1 MNKNISIAA
10 LRDLPLIQEADLK
23 NKVVLVRVDH
33 NVVKGGVI
41 HDPYRIDATF
51 GTLFYILSKG
61 GKIILMT
68 HVGRPR
74 NKADQSILQSDAT
87 SVRPIVEY
95 LQNKLHLTI
104 EVPEFYTHGKEGYL
118 SIESNINHSIRRL
131 REHDID
137 MVYLPNTRWFAGEEA
152 KDENAERFANQL
164 AGLADIYVNDAFGSW
179 QPHASTYGITKYLPS
194 YAGFLMQKEIENLER
209 IFYAKQ
215 PLVSVVAGSKFD
227 TKINSLYSLLQKSD
241 HLVLGGVIYN
251 AYLCAKYGIKIK
263 GVGDEDVK
271 LAAEFVKFAEQ
282 YPKKI
287 VELPYIVE
295 SDIFGERIE
304 GKYRVHDIRQLAP
317 DTQLNYVLDVAPES
331 YDEPEILNV
340 FLSAKTIF
348 VNAVMGFVPHFN
360 EGTIALDTV
369 IDRNPHA
376 VKLYGGGDTMQEL
389 KRLLPGL
396 YIMALDS
403 KDYYIFTGGGAVLK
417 AIEQNSPSGLAPVR
431 ALIDQKSEQEKWK
444 IRLSG
449 NRNNN
454 EY

>member
-1 MNKNISIAA
+1 MNIS
-10 LRDLPLIQEADLK
+10 LKDLPLIQEADLK

-74 NKADQSILQSDAT
+74 NKEDQSINQSDAT
-87 SVRPIVEY
+87 SVKPIVDY

-104 EVPEFYTHGKEGYL
+104 EVPDFYTHGKEGYL

-137 MVYLPNTRWFAGEEA
+137 MVYLPNTRWFTGEEA

-209 IFYAKQ
+209 IFHAKT

-241 HLVLGGVIYN
+241 HLILGGVIYN
-251 AYLCAKYGIKIK
+251 AYLCAKYDIHIQ
-263 GVGDEDVK
+263 GVSESDVK
-271 LAAEFVKFAEQ
+271 LAGEFVKYASKF
-282 YPKKI
+282 PGKV

-295 SDIFGERIE
+295 SDIFGERVE
-304 GKYRVHDIRQLAP
+304 GKYRVHDIRTLKP
-317 DTQLNYVLDVAPES
+317 GHKLNYVLDVDPRCYE
-331 YDEPEILNV
+331 DPEILEV

-348 VNAVMGFVPHFN
+348 VNAVMGYVPHFN

-417 AIEQNSPSGLAPVR
+417 AIEQNSPSGLAPVK
-431 ALIDQKSEQEKWK
+431 ALIQQKAEQEKWK
-444 IRLSG
+444 QRLASS
-449 NRNNN
+449 R
-454 EY
+454 E